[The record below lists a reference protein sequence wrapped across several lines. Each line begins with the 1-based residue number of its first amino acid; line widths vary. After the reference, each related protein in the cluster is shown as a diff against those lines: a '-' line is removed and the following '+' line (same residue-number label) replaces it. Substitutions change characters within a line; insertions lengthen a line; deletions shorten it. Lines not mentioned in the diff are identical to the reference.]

1 MSTRT
6 HQVVDFVVDASESE
20 RANTMKHNRDFP
32 YIPKHPQLNNN
43 YRDLNTWLSYIHS
56 RLITV
61 IVLLFRWEH
70 KRS

>member
-6 HQVVDFVVDASESE
+6 HQVVDFVVDAFESE
-20 RANTMKHNRDFP
+20 RTKTMKHNRDFP

-43 YRDLNTWLSYIHS
+43 YRDLNS

-61 IVLLFRWEH
+61 TVLLFR
-70 KRS
+70 